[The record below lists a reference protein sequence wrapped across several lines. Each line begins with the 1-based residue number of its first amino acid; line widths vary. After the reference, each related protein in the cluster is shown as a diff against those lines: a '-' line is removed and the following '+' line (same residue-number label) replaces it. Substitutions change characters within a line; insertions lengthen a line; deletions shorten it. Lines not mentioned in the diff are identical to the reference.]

1 MIESLWE
8 LAIRITQEHAEAL
21 KSDPSLASRLDA
33 DPELQAVHADRLV
46 RSATARQYDLHSEY
60 TSFAPVDQR
69 WSCIDLST
77 YDGAPDSQA
86 PCTFIGRGRTEG
98 AARDDLLAQFAEQ
111 DAEDNPKPRASR
123 VIFSS
128 QFEPPEYAPGT
139 HDDWSSDDE

>member
-1 MIESLWE
+1 
-8 LAIRITQEHAEAL
+8 
-21 KSDPSLASRLDA
+21 
-33 DPELQAVHADRLV
+33 V

-98 AARDDLLAQFAEQ
+98 EARADLLAQFAEQ

-128 QFEPPEYAPGT
+128 PFEPPEYAPGT
-139 HDDWSSDDE
+139 QDEWEDDDRE